1 MNSNPIRRANPPAS
15 STQKRSARHTPK
27 TVLPPTSVRH
37 LEGDSMGSC
46 STHRILDWLASIEA
60 GSLSTIL
67 AIEPRRLPPQDPCP
81 PSRSRKRPHLLL
93 RPGADYPTPTK
104 RSRPSLPSPS
114 TSASQTHQ
122 PNLYRCKPADD
133 PSEASMQD
141 PSTPTRGGQK
151 RPLEA
156 DDDDLDAS
164 MSTGGPQTLDA
175 HDMTTP
181 RPAFTLRDSRTQ
193 LSRDNSQS
201 SLSLRSGSTNRSGNQ
216 SPTKQL
222 KGAALDESGFVVK
235 TFLDTSVSLP
245 PSLMQLKLDLD
256 RIRFG
261 IDLLPSRCRT
271 ELGHLVYPHERSS
284 IPPHAFRADT
294 PDTHSANQDQRI
306 PSLAWVNKTV
316 KEAAKCE
323 TLLEAEAAWNNKV
336 HDRILSWLCRADDA
350 EELLDYAYWYGFIP
364 ISRKSTVVEPG
375 LTCDASGCS
384 PSSHILKN
392 FKPLSAPSK
401 MIDYCFIIRPDYNV
415 PDLSSLV
422 DDVRHARPGRSINH
436 TDLGELDR
444 NPIALSIETKRL
456 REDWGKAT
464 LQMGTWLSA
473 QWRSL
478 ATLGWRSTS
487 AIQFLPGIIVQ
498 GHYWHFVASVRQ
510 GSQVFLLTDVYI
522 GSTADHYG
530 VYQITSSL
538 HILKRWSLEV
548 YWQAF
553 RSELLRL

>member
-1 MNSNPIRRANPPAS
+1 
-15 STQKRSARHTPK
+15 
-27 TVLPPTSVRH
+27 
-37 LEGDSMGSC
+37 MGSF

-60 GSLSTIL
+60 GSLSTVL
-67 AIEPRRLPPQDPCP
+67 AIEPRRLPPQDHSRP
-81 PSRSRKRPHLLL
+81 PPRSRSRKRPRLLL
-93 RPGADYPTPTK
+93 LPGADYPAPTK
-104 RSRPSLPSPS
+104 RPRPSLPSPS
-114 TSASQTHQ
+114 TSASQTHHQ
-122 PNLYRCKPADD
+122 PKLYRCKSADD

-141 PSTPTRGGQK
+141 PSTPTRGGGQK

-156 DDDDLDAS
+156 DDDDDLDAS
-164 MSTGGPQTLDA
+164 MSTGGPQTLDS
-175 HDMTTP
+175 HDMDMTTP
-181 RPAFTLRDSRTQ
+181 RPTAFTLRDSRTQ

-222 KGAALDESGFVVK
+222 KGAALDESGFIVK
-235 TFLDTSVSLP
+235 TFLDKSVSLP
-245 PSLMQLKLDLD
+245 PSLIQLKLDLD

-261 IDLLPSRCRT
+261 IDLLPSRCRA
-271 ELGHLVYPHERSS
+271 ESSLRGQLDHLVYPHERSS
-284 IPPHAFRADT
+284 IPPHAFCANT
-294 PDTHSANQDQRI
+294 SDTHSASQDQQRI

-336 HDRILSWLCRADDA
+336 HDRILSWLCRADDDA
-350 EELLDYAYWYGFIP
+350 EELLDYAY
-364 ISRKSTVVEPG
+364 
-375 LTCDASGCS
+375 C
-384 PSSHILKN
+384 PSSQILKS

-422 DDVRHARPGRSINH
+422 NDVRHAQPSRSINH

-456 REDWGKAT
+456 REDWAKAT

-498 GHYWHFVASVRQ
+498 GHYWHFVASIRQ
-510 GSQVFLLTDVYI
+510 GSQVVLLTDVYI